1 MTQFA
6 DQVILRLTSQLI
18 SSITRVLQ
26 KLLQGLNGT
35 AVSTF
40 AIPTLLVLF
49 VSRDLNLNDPESVMV
64 LLG

>member
-18 SSITRVLQ
+18 SSIARVLQ

-49 VSRDLNLNDPESVMV
+49 VSRDLNLNDSESVML

>member
-40 AIPTLLVLF
+40 AIPTSLVLF
-49 VSRDLNLNDPESVMV
+49 VSRDLNLNDSESVML

>member
-18 SSITRVLQ
+18 SSIARVLQ

-40 AIPTLLVLF
+40 AIPTLLALF
-49 VSRDLNLNDPESVMV
+49 VSRDLNLNDSESVML

>member
-49 VSRDLNLNDPESVMV
+49 VSRDLNLNDSESVML

>member
-18 SSITRVLQ
+18 SSIARVLQ

-49 VSRDLNLNDPESVMV
+49 VSRDLNLNDSESVMV
-64 LLG
+64 